1 VIGEM
6 GCGLGHVPTVAGGA
20 DAPSLT
26 GEGHDKTL
34 AAPRAESACESKA
47 EDAALEIAAEFLL
60 DVARHGPLGAVAPLE
75 PALEVLGDD
84 PVSIAFRK
92 SSSSIFSVMVPHVS
106 GWLPERN
113 PFHGGGG

>member
-47 EDAALEIAAEFLL
+47 EEPALEIAAEFLL
-60 DVARHGPLGAVAPLE
+60 DVARHGPLSGFPPLE
-75 PALEVLGDD
+75 PTLEVLRHDL
-84 PVSIAFRK
+84 V
-92 SSSSIFSVMVPHVS
+92 
-106 GWLPERN
+106 ER
-113 PFHGGGG
+113 GLLGAATLVAS